1 MFIID
6 GHSNQLTIK
15 EKKVHNLIERA
26 KTEKRSLLETEAK
39 ELLRE
44 YGIPVPDFKLI
55 KSEDEII
62 GLAKEINFP
71 IAMKIVSPDI
81 IHKSDA
87 GGVKIGLKD
96 EKEAKLAYQG
106 IISEA
111 KKHNKEAKI
120 SGAIVYTIVP
130 QGTEII
136 IGMMKDPHF
145 GPVIM
150 FGLGGIFVEVLKD
163 ISFRILPI
171 EERDAREM
179 IAEIKGYEI
188 LKGIRGESPRD
199 IQAIEEVLMK
209 VSKLTM
215 ENPEINEIDLNP
227 IFVFE
232 KGLQVVDARMI
243 L

>member
-1 MFIID
+1 MHEII
-6 GHSNQLTIK
+6 
-15 EKKVHNLIERA
+15 EKA
-26 KTEKRSLLETEAK
+26 KAEKRSLLETEAK

-55 KSEDEII
+55 KSEEEIT
-62 GLAKEINFP
+62 GLAKKINFP
-71 IAMKIVSPDI
+71 IVMKIVSPDI
-81 IHKSDA
+81 IHKTDA
-87 GGVKIGLKD
+87 GGVKLNIKN
-96 EKEAKLAYQG
+96 ETEARLAYRE
-106 IISEA
+106 IISKA
-111 KKHNKEAKI
+111 KKYNKETKI
-120 SGAIVYTIVP
+120 SGAIVYTMVP

-171 EERDAREM
+171 EERDTREM
-179 IAEIKGYEI
+179 ITEIKGYEI
-188 LKGIRGESPRD
+188 LKGTRGKPPRD
-199 IQAIEEVLMK
+199 IKAIEEVLMK
-209 VSKLTM
+209 VSKLTI

>member
-1 MFIID
+1 MHRII
-6 GHSNQLTIK
+6 
-15 EKKVHNLIERA
+15 KKA
-26 KTEKRSLLETEAK
+26 KKEKRSLLETEAK
-39 ELLRE
+39 ELLKE

-71 IAMKIVSPDI
+71 ITMKIVSPDI
-81 IHKSDA
+81 IHKTDA
-87 GGVKIGLKD
+87 GGVKLNIKD
-96 EKEAKLAYQG
+96 ETEARLAYQE
-106 IISEA
+106 IMLRV
-111 KKHNKEAKI
+111 KRYNKETQIFGVITCSMITKA
-120 SGAIVYTIVP
+120 
-130 QGTEII
+130 TEII
-136 IGMMKDPHF
+136 IGMIKDPHF

-150 FGLGGIFVEVLKD
+150 FGLGGIFVEILKD

-179 IAEIKGYEI
+179 ITEIKGYDI
-188 LKGIRGESPRD
+188 LKGARGEGPKD
-199 IQAIEEVLMK
+199 IKAIKEVLMK
-209 VSKLTM
+209 ISKLTT

>member
-1 MFIID
+1 LHKII
-6 GHSNQLTIK
+6 
-15 EKKVHNLIERA
+15 EKAEV
-26 KTEKRSLLETEAK
+26 EKRSLLETEAK
-39 ELLRE
+39 GLLKE
-44 YGIPVPDFKLI
+44 YGIPVPDFRLI

-62 GLAKEINFP
+62 GLAQKINFP
-71 IAMKIVSPDI
+71 IVMKIVSPDI

-87 GGVKIGLKD
+87 GGVKVGIKT
-96 EKEAKLAYQG
+96 EKEALLSFQE
-106 IISEA
+106 IIFQA
-111 KKHNKEAKI
+111 KKYNKKARIE
-120 SGAIVYTIVP
+120 GVIVYPMVP

-171 EERDAREM
+171 EEIDAREM

-188 LKGIRGESPRD
+188 LKGTRGETPRD

-227 IFVFE
+227 IFVFK

>member
-1 MFIID
+1 VHQII
-6 GHSNQLTIK
+6 GK
-15 EKKVHNLIERA
+15 AKK
-26 KTEKRSLLETEAK
+26 EKRSLLETEAK
-39 ELLRE
+39 ELLKE

-55 KSEDEII
+55 KSEDEIAR
-62 GLAKEINFP
+62 LAKEINFP
-71 IAMKIVSPDI
+71 IVMKIVSPDI
-81 IHKSDA
+81 IHKTDA
-87 GGVKIGLKD
+87 RGVKVGVKD
-96 EKEAKLAYQG
+96 EEEARMTYQE
-106 IISEA
+106 IISKA
-111 KKHNKEAKI
+111 IKYNKKASI
-120 SGAIVYTIVP
+120 SGVIAYTMVP

-171 EERDAREM
+171 EEIDAREM

-188 LKGIRGESPRD
+188 LKGARGNPPRD
-199 IQAIEEVLMK
+199 IRAIKEVLMK

-232 KGLQVVDARMI
+232 NGIQVVDARMI
-243 L
+243 LSREK

>member
-1 MFIID
+1 MHQIIEKAK
-6 GHSNQLTIK
+6 K
-15 EKKVHNLIERA
+15 EKRP
-26 KTEKRSLLETEAK
+26 LLETEAK

-55 KSEDEII
+55 KSEEEIN
-62 GLAKEINFP
+62 GLAKKINFP
-71 IAMKIVSPDI
+71 IVMKIVSPDI
-81 IHKSDA
+81 IYKTDA
-87 GGVKIGLKD
+87 GGIKLNIKD
-96 EKEAKLAYQG
+96 ETEARLAYQG
-106 IISEA
+106 IIFEA
-111 KKHNKEAKI
+111 KKYNKEARI
-120 SGAIVYTIVP
+120 EGVIVYSMVP

-163 ISFRILPI
+163 ISFRIIPT

-179 IAEIKGYEI
+179 ITEIKGYEI
-188 LKGIRGESPRD
+188 LKGARGESPKD
-199 IQAIEEVLMK
+199 IKAIREVLMK

>member
-1 MFIID
+1 V
-6 GHSNQLTIK
+6 HKLIK
-15 EKKVHNLIERA
+15 NAKK
-26 KTEKRSLLETEAK
+26 EKRSLLETEAK
-39 ELLRE
+39 ELLKE

-55 KSEDEII
+55 KSEEEIA
-62 GLAKEINFP
+62 GLVKEINFP
-71 IAMKIVSPDI
+71 LVMKIVSPDI

-87 GGVKIGLKD
+87 GGVKIGIKD
-96 EKEAKLAYQG
+96 EKEARLAYQE

-111 KKHNKEAKI
+111 KKYNKNTKI
-120 SGAIVYTIVP
+120 SGVIVYSMVP

-136 IGMMKDPHF
+136 VGMMKDPHF

-150 FGLGGIFVEVLKD
+150 FGLGGIFVEILKD
-163 ISFRILPI
+163 ISFRVLPI
-171 EERDAREM
+171 EEIDVREM
-179 IAEIKGYEI
+179 ITEIKGYDI
-188 LKGIRGESPRD
+188 LKGARGNPPRD
-199 IQAIEEVLMK
+199 IQAIKEVLMK

-215 ENPEINEIDLNP
+215 ENLEINEIDLNP

>member
-1 MFIID
+1 VHQIIKKAK
-6 GHSNQLTIK
+6 K
-15 EKKVHNLIERA
+15 EKRP
-26 KTEKRSLLETEAK
+26 LLETEAK
-39 ELLRE
+39 ELLKE

-55 KSEDEII
+55 KSEDEIT

-71 IAMKIVSPDI
+71 IVMKIVSPDI
-81 IHKSDA
+81 IHKTDA
-87 GGVKIGLKD
+87 GGVKVGIKD
-96 EKEAKLAYQG
+96 EEEAMAAYQE
-106 IISEA
+106 IISKA
-111 KKHNKEAKI
+111 KKYNKEARI
-120 SGAIVYTIVP
+120 EGVIVYSMVP

-145 GPVIM
+145 GPVAM

-163 ISFRILPI
+163 VSFRIIPL

-179 IAEIKGYEI
+179 ITEIKGYEI
-188 LKGIRGESPRD
+188 LKGARGEPPRD
-199 IQAIEEVLMK
+199 IQAIKEVLTK
-209 VSKLTM
+209 VSKLTT

-227 IFVFE
+227 IFVNE

>member
-1 MFIID
+1 M
-6 GHSNQLTIK
+6 
-15 EKKVHNLIERA
+15 HNLIERA
-26 KTEKRSLLETEAK
+26 KAEKRSLLETEAK

-55 KSEDEII
+55 KSDDEIA

-71 IAMKIVSPDI
+71 IVMKIVSPDI
-81 IHKSDA
+81 IHKSDV
-87 GGVKIGLKD
+87 GGVKLNIKD

-106 IISEA
+106 IISKA
-111 KKHNKEAKI
+111 KKYNKEARI
-120 SGAIVYTIVP
+120 EGVIVYPMVP

-145 GPVIM
+145 GPVAM

-163 ISFRILPI
+163 VSFRIIPL

-179 IAEIKGYEI
+179 ITEIKRYEI
-188 LKGIRGESPRD
+188 LKGARGNPPRD

-209 VSKLTM
+209 ISKLTT

-232 KGLQVVDARMI
+232 KGLQVVDARII

>member
-1 MFIID
+1 MHQII
-6 GHSNQLTIK
+6 QK
-15 EKKVHNLIERA
+15 AKK
-26 KTEKRSLLETEAK
+26 EKRSLLETEAK

-55 KSEDEII
+55 KSEEEIT
-62 GLAKEINFP
+62 GLTKEINFP

-87 GGVKIGLKD
+87 GGVKLNIKN

-106 IISEA
+106 IISKV
-111 KKHNKEAKI
+111 KKYNKEAQIFGVITYSMIPKI
-120 SGAIVYTIVP
+120 
-130 QGTEII
+130 TEII
-136 IGMMKDPHF
+136 IGIMKDPHF

-171 EERDAREM
+171 EEIDAWEM

-188 LKGIRGESPRD
+188 LKGARGEAPKD
-199 IQAIEEVLMK
+199 MEAIKILLMK
-209 VSKLTM
+209 ISKLTM

-232 KGLQVVDARMI
+232 KGIQVVDARMI

>member
-1 MFIID
+1 
-6 GHSNQLTIK
+6 
-15 EKKVHNLIERA
+15 VHKLIEKA
-26 KTEKRSLLETEAK
+26 EVEKRSLLETEAK

-44 YGIPVPDFKLI
+44 YEIPVPDFKLV

-71 IAMKIVSPDI
+71 IVMKIVSPDI
-81 IHKSDA
+81 IHKTDA
-87 GGVKIGLKD
+87 GGVKLNIKD
-96 EKEAKLAYQG
+96 ETEARLAYQE
-106 IISEA
+106 IIPKA
-111 KKHNKEAKI
+111 KKYNKEARI
-120 SGAIVYTIVP
+120 GGVIVYPMVP

-136 IGMMKDPHF
+136 IGMMKASHF
-145 GPVIM
+145 GPVAM

-179 IAEIKGYEI
+179 ISEIKGYKI
-188 LKGIRGESPRD
+188 LKGIRGEAPKD
-199 IQAIEEVLMK
+199 IEAIKDLLLK
-209 VSKLTM
+209 ISQRAL
-215 ENPEINEIDLNP
+215 ENPEISEIDLNP

-232 KGLQVVDARMI
+232 NGLQVVDARII

>member
-1 MFIID
+1 MHRII
-6 GHSNQLTIK
+6 QK
-15 EKKVHNLIERA
+15 AKK
-26 KTEKRSLLETEAK
+26 EKRSLLETEAK

-55 KSEDEII
+55 KSEEEII

-71 IAMKIVSPDI
+71 IVMKIVSPDI
-81 IHKSDA
+81 IHKTDT
-87 GGVKIGLKD
+87 GGVKINIKD
-96 EKEAKLAYQG
+96 EKEAKSAYQE
-106 IISEA
+106 IISKA
-111 KKHNKEAKI
+111 KEYNKNAEI
-120 SGAIVYTIVP
+120 SGVIAYAMVP

-171 EERDAREM
+171 EERDAEEM

-188 LKGIRGESPRD
+188 LKGVRGEGPKD
-199 IQAIEEVLMK
+199 IKAIKNLLLK
-209 VSKLTM
+209 ISQLAL
-215 ENPEINEIDLNP
+215 ENPEISEIDLNP
-227 IFVFE
+227 VFVFE
-232 KGLQVVDARMI
+232 KGLQVIDVRMI

>member
-1 MFIID
+1 MHIII
-6 GHSNQLTIK
+6 QK
-15 EKKVHNLIERA
+15 AKK
-26 KTEKRSLLETEAK
+26 EKRSLLETEAK
-39 ELLRE
+39 ELLKE

-55 KSEDEII
+55 KSEDEIA

-71 IAMKIVSPDI
+71 IVMKIVSPDI
-81 IHKSDA
+81 IHKTDA
-87 GGVKIGLKD
+87 GGVKVGVKD
-96 EKEAKLAYQG
+96 EEEARMIYQE
-106 IISEA
+106 IISKA
-111 KKHNKEAKI
+111 IKYNKKASI
-120 SGAIVYTIVP
+120 SGVIAYTMVP

-179 IAEIKGYEI
+179 IAEIKGYKI
-188 LKGIRGESPRD
+188 LKGARGNPPRD
-199 IQAIEEVLMK
+199 IRAIEEVLMK
-209 VSKLTM
+209 VSKLIM
-215 ENPEINEIDLNP
+215 KNPEINEIDLNP

-232 KGLQVVDARMI
+232 NGIQVVDARMI
-243 L
+243 LSREK

>member
-1 MFIID
+1 MHRII
-6 GHSNQLTIK
+6 Q
-15 EKKVHNLIERA
+15 RA
-26 KTEKRSLLETEAK
+26 KKEKRSLLEIEAK
-39 ELLRE
+39 ELLKE

-55 KSEDEII
+55 KSEDEIT
-62 GLAKEINFP
+62 GLAKKINFP
-71 IAMKIVSPDI
+71 IVMKIVSPDI
-81 IHKSDA
+81 IHKTDA
-87 GGVKIGLKD
+87 GGVKLNIND
-96 EKEAKLAYQG
+96 EKEARLAYQG
-106 IISEA
+106 IISKA
-111 KKHNKEAKI
+111 KKYNKNAKI
-120 SGAIVYTIVP
+120 SGVIVYSMVP

-145 GPVIM
+145 GPVAM
-150 FGLGGIFVEVLKD
+150 FGLGGIFVEILKD

-179 IAEIKGYEI
+179 ITEIKGYEI
-188 LKGIRGESPRD
+188 LKGARGNPPRD

-209 VSKLTM
+209 VSKLTT

>member
-1 MFIID
+1 MHRII
-6 GHSNQLTIK
+6 Q
-15 EKKVHNLIERA
+15 RA
-26 KTEKRSLLETEAK
+26 KKEKRSLLETEAK
-39 ELLRE
+39 KLLRE
-44 YGIPVPDFKLI
+44 CKIPVPDFKLI
-55 KSEDEII
+55 KSEDEIA

-71 IAMKIVSPDI
+71 IVMKIVSPDI
-81 IHKSDA
+81 IHKTDA
-87 GGVKIGLKD
+87 GGVKLNIKN
-96 EKEAKLAYQG
+96 ETEARLAYRE
-106 IISEA
+106 IISQA
-111 KKHNKEAKI
+111 KKYNKETKI
-120 SGAIVYTIVP
+120 SGAIVYTMVP
-130 QGTEII
+130 QGTEIV

-171 EERDAREM
+171 EERDTREM
-179 IAEIKGYEI
+179 ITEIKGYEI
-188 LKGIRGESPRD
+188 LKGIRGEPPRD

-232 KGLQVVDARMI
+232 KGLQVIDARMI

>member
-1 MFIID
+1 MHRII
-6 GHSNQLTIK
+6 
-15 EKKVHNLIERA
+15 KKA
-26 KTEKRSLLETEAK
+26 KKEKRSLLETEAK

-55 KSEDEII
+55 KSEEEIT
-62 GLAKEINFP
+62 GLTKEINFP

-87 GGVKIGLKD
+87 GGVKLNIKN

-106 IISEA
+106 IISKV
-111 KKHNKEAKI
+111 KKYNKEAQIFGVITYSMIPKI
-120 SGAIVYTIVP
+120 
-130 QGTEII
+130 TEII
-136 IGMMKDPHF
+136 IGIMKDPHF

-188 LKGIRGESPRD
+188 LKGVRGEGPKD
-199 IQAIEEVLMK
+199 IKAIKNLILK
-209 VSKLTM
+209 ISQLAL
-215 ENPEINEIDLNP
+215 ENPEISEIDLNP
-227 IFVFE
+227 VFVFE
-232 KGLQVVDARMI
+232 KGLQVIDARMI